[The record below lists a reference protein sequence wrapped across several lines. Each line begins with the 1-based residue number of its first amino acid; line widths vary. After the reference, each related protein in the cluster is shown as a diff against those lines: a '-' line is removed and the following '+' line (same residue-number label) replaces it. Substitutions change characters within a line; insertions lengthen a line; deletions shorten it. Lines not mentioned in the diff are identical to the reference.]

1 RLGFAPLLALALAL
15 GVSLGV
21 TLAQDALEK
30 SCSLSK
36 YRFLLPHELKAMQ
49 SMRDHFNDIMA
60 PAHRKCH
67 STLFHRRWSAAK
79 LSVPDRVML
88 VEAELDLATAVLE
101 LPTGPSFAEMHHWP
115 LAFLTQAQKDLQRCV
130 AVEAPSHQPSGK
142 LRHWL
147 QRLEKDK
154 KTETAGCLEASA
166 IIHIFQV
173 LDDLRCAAR
182 REQCT

>member
-1 RLGFAPLLALALAL
+1 MLRLGFAPLLALAL
-15 GVSLGV
+15 SLGA

-36 YRFLLPHELKAMQ
+36 YRFLLPHELKAVRR
-49 SMRDHFNDIMA
+49 MRDHFNDIMA
-60 PAHRKCH
+60 PSHRNCH
-67 STLFHRRWSAAK
+67 TTLFHRRWSAAK
-79 LSVPDRVML
+79 LSMPDRVTL
-88 VEAELDLATAVLE
+88 VEAELDLATTVLE
-101 LPTGPSFAEMHHWP
+101 LPTAPSFTETHHRP
-115 LAFLTQAQKDLQRCV
+115 LAFLTQAQKDLKRCM
-130 AVEAPSHQPSGK
+130 AAEAPSHQPSGK

-147 QRLEKDK
+147 QRLEEDK
-154 KTETAGCLEASA
+154 KTKTAGCLEASA